1 MVFSSLVCHVQIE
14 RSVSIMCLCI
24 VKLVL
29 FCGRNYLGRLVNWE
43 TRAGSSALFFFS
55 VVVVVVVKTLLLEN
69 E

>member
-1 MVFSSLVCHVQIE
+1 
-14 RSVSIMCLCI
+14 MCLCI

-43 TRAGSSALFFFS
+43 TRAGSSALFFLFFFCL
-55 VVVVVVVKTLLLEN
+55 VVVVVVKTLLLEN